1 MELQVLSSPFWIAAY
16 CYCYM
21 MLKLS
26 LIFFFCL
33 TTMLASSDILHQGF
47 GSFLSATAPLWW
59 NKRNLLNK
67 SDVFVLPSRQKWLSR
82 TSTITVGLRLPPS
95 TSQRAPRRISIG
107 TLPSPE
113 PLPSGAHMHTHVWER
128 RTQRPSGQLDVQNDS
143 WWLSGQ
149 GLKQYINLLNGQS
162 DVSPLRMTFNTHTR
176 TMHRLSW
183 KCASMWYS
191 LQEECICCLP

>member
-1 MELQVLSSPFWIAAY
+1 MLFSPFWIAAY
-16 CYCYM
+16 CYWLLHDAKIKFIYFIF
-21 MLKLS
+21 LPHHDVS
-26 LIFFFCL
+26 LFE
-33 TTMLASSDILHQGF
+33 ILHQGF
-47 GSFLSATAPLWW
+47 GSFLSATAPLWE
-59 NKRNLLNK
+59 NKINLLNK
-67 SDVFVLPSRQKWLSR
+67 NDVFVLPSRQKWLSR
-82 TSTITVGLRLPPS
+82 TSTITVGLRLPPLNVTAGNQKDFYS
-95 TSQRAPRRISIG
+95 HPALPPK
-107 TLPSPE
+107 TLP
-113 PLPSGAHMHTHVWER
+113 LGTHMHTHVWEQ

-191 LQEECICCLP
+191 LQEEYICCLP